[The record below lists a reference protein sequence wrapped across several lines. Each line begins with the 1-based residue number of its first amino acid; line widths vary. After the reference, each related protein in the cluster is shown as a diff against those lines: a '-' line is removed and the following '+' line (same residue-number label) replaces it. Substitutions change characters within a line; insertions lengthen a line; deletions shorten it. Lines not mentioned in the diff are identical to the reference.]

1 MDVDPLHGLGVF
13 DMGGAAV
20 GRSARLGETIIVLMY
35 DDEAMKH
42 SFASDSNRR
51 E

>member
-1 MDVDPLHGLGVF
+1 VF
-13 DMGGAAV
+13 DMGGTAV

-42 SFASDSNRR
+42 SFVSASDLWK
-51 E
+51 